1 MYFSINGTLSPGRLV
16 VWHNATLKG
25 KIIIRISIKI
35 LFKSYLL
42 IEYIPV
48 MQFMVSHLFKKN
60 RKGVL
65 NSLNM
70 MITLSFIS
78 TCTFLPQVWS
88 RDWVQYWELF
98 TILSPVCDCV

>member
-1 MYFSINGTLSPGRLV
+1 M

-48 MQFMVSHLFKKN
+48 TQFMVSHLFLKKSE
-60 RKGVL
+60 RGLKISQHDDHSQFYFYLHFPSPSLATRLGPVL
-65 NSLNM
+65 GALHYSKPGL
-70 MITLSFIS
+70 
-78 TCTFLPQVWS
+78 
-88 RDWVQYWELF
+88 
-98 TILSPVCDCV
+98 

>member
-48 MQFMVSHLFKKN
+48 MQFMVSHLF
-60 RKGVL
+60 
-65 NSLNM
+65 
-70 MITLSFIS
+70 
-78 TCTFLPQVWS
+78 
-88 RDWVQYWELF
+88 
-98 TILSPVCDCV
+98 